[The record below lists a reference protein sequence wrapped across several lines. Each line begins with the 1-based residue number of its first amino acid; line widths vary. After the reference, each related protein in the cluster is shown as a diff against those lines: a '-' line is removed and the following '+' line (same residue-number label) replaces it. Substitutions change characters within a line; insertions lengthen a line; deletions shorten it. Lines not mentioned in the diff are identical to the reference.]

1 MASLR
6 EHEQLCEIRYQSVE
20 KRLADLETKIDD
32 LTHKIDDFQQFFIRL
47 AVKSAVSLLITIAGA
62 VFVIKT

>member
-6 EHEQLCEIRYQSVE
+6 EHEQLCEQRYAAVE
-20 KRLADLETKIDD
+20 HRLVHLETKIDD
-32 LTHKIDDFQQFFIRL
+32 LTRKIDDFQQFFIRL

-62 VFVIKT
+62 VFVIKA